1 MNSDIFE
8 ARHGLRRQMLERRK
22 SLSETEWQA
31 RSAQIFQRLETYS
44 AIQHARVVHC
54 YISSSARR
62 EVDTEPLLTW
72 LLSAGKTIFVPAVR
86 GRSLHLARF
95 QHLDALQAAPFGLR
109 EPQHANIID
118 IAADDFPT
126 IDIVL
131 TPLLACDRYGN
142 RLGYGKGF
150 YDRFF
155 VQLAERGQSPL
166 KIGLAFSFQVID
178 HVPQFPLD
186 QHRDVP
192 LDMVVTEDSI
202 FQTDILSAS

>member
-1 MNSDIFE
+1 MNNDIFE
-8 ARHGLRRQMLERRK
+8 TRHCLRRQMLERRK

-31 RSAQIFQRLETYS
+31 RSAQIFQMLQTYS

-62 EVDTEPLLTW
+62 EVDTEPILTW
-72 LLSAGKTIFVPAVR
+72 LFSTAKTIFVPAVR

-95 QHLDALQAAPFGLR
+95 QHLDLLQVAPFGLR
-109 EPQHANIID
+109 EPQNADVID
-118 IAADDFPT
+118 IAVDDFPT

-131 TPLLACDRYGN
+131 TPLLACDRHGN

-155 VQLAERGQSPL
+155 TQLAALGQFPL

-178 HVPQFPLD
+178 RVPQFPPD

-192 LDMVVTEDSI
+192 LDLIVTEDCI
-202 FQTDILSAS
+202 FQTTVSKAK